1 MKDPNYSLSSRLW
14 DSSDLYRNAV
24 MQLDQAAQVMHL
36 DQNIFERLKTPK
48 RALIVSVP
56 IRLDDGRIQ
65 VFEGF
70 RVQHNM
76 TLGPGKGGIRFHPE
90 VNLSEVAGLAMLM
103 TFKCSLVGL
112 PLGGAKGGIRVD
124 PNKLS
129 RQEAQAL

>member
-1 MKDPNYSLSSRLW
+1 
-14 DSSDLYRNAV
+14 A
-24 MQLDQAAQVMHL
+24 
-36 DQNIFERLKTPK
+36 ERLKFPK

-56 IRLDDGRIQ
+56 IRLDDGSIR
-65 VFEGF
+65 VFEGY

-112 PLGGAKGGIRVD
+112 PLGGAKGGIRVH
-124 PNKLS
+124 PRLLS
-129 RQEAQAL
+129 RQEQQALTRRYTTEINMI